1 MRRARWAARRR
12 RWAVLAPGAFG
23 LACALAPAAL
33 GGPPRLIWN
42 VTASAP
48 LGLYRVTTDRA
59 PVVGEWAAV
68 TPPPHL
74 AAWLAARGYAPRGVL
89 LIKQVAAMA
98 PQQVCRVGAQI
109 RIDGAPVACAL
120 ERDHAGR
127 RLPRWRGCRRLAADE
142 VFLLN
147 TDPQSLDSRYFGPLP
162 ASAVVG
168 QVRAI
173 WTQQGARDG
182 R

>member
-1 MRRARWAARRR
+1 MRRARQAAGWR

-42 VTASAP
+42 TTASAP
-48 LGLYRVTTDRA
+48 LGLYRVAPGRA
-59 PVVGEWAAV
+59 PGAGDWAAV
-68 TPPPHL
+68 APPPPL

-89 LIKQVAAMA
+89 LIKQVAALA
-98 PQQVCRVGAQI
+98 PQRVCRDGAQI
-109 RIDGAPVACAL
+109 FIAGAPVARAL
-120 ERDHAGR
+120 ERDHADR
-127 RLPRWRGCRRLAADE
+127 PLPQWRGCARLTAGE

-147 TDPQSLDSRYFGPLP
+147 ADAHSLDSRYFGPLP
-162 ASAVVG
+162 VGAVVG
-168 QVRAI
+168 QAQPI
-173 WTQQGARDG
+173 WTPQGARDG

>member
-168 QVRAI
+168 RAQAV
-173 WTQQGARDG
+173 WTPQRASHG

>member
-1 MRRARWAARRR
+1 MRRARRAARRR
-12 RWAVLAPGAFG
+12 CWAVLAPGAFG

-109 RIDGAPVACAL
+109 RIDGAPVARAL

-127 RLPRWRGCRRLAADE
+127 RLPQWRGCKRLAVDE
-142 VFLLN
+142 VLLLN

-168 QVRAI
+168 QAQAI